1 MRHLDQAAS
10 VTEGR
15 FGVVVV
21 SLALYELALLEL
33 RSGSDKGREIR
44 GVDGPPSR
52 TLGRRLGRPAWHLT
66 ADGGVP
72 MLPGV
77 VARGQP
83 GRVPTYDVLVRQR
96 WHRLDGRWSNRGT

>member
-1 MRHLDQAAS
+1 M
-10 VTEGR
+10 TEGR

-66 ADGGVP
+66 ADGGVQCC
-72 MLPGV
+72 PGWLLV
-77 VARGQP
+77 VSP
-83 GRVPTYDVLVRQR
+83 GVPTYDVLERQR
-96 WHRLDGRWSNRGT
+96 RQPP